1 MSLRDLKGRMP
12 ERSKWLLAEGAA
24 KRNPRYRDAP
34 HDAKNANNGFLG
46 GGFRVFQT
54 LFFWGYC
61 SWGCAIAPPQAKSTR
76 AIALGIQPFRLDTP
90 ATVLNTDNTNIAHTN
105 TIMCKSVPDFVKI
118 CVKATNIAAVR
129 KNELFYF
136 KKQNIAVQ

>member
-1 MSLRDLKGRMP
+1 MPLRDLKGRMP
-12 ERSKWLLAEGAA
+12 ERSEWLLAEGVAE
-24 KRNPRYRDAP
+24 RNPRYRDALF
-34 HDAKNANNGFLG
+34 DAKNANIGFLG
-46 GGFRVFQT
+46 SDFRVLQT

-90 ATVLNTDNTNIAHTN
+90 ATVLNTDNTNESQIS
-105 TIMCKSVPDFVKI
+105 TIIRKSVPDFVGI
-118 CVKATNIAAVR
+118 CVKTTNIAAVR

>member
-24 KRNPRYRDAP
+24 KRNPRYRDALF
-34 HDAKNANNGFLG
+34 DAKNANIGFLDSD
-46 GGFRVFQT
+46 FRVLQT

-76 AIALGIQPFRLDTP
+76 AKALGIQPFRLVTP
-90 ATVLNTDNTNIAHTN
+90 ATVLNTDNTNIALIT
-105 TIMCKSVPDFVKI
+105 PP
-118 CVKATNIAAVR
+118 
-129 KNELFYF
+129 
-136 KKQNIAVQ
+136 KQQNNL

>member
-1 MSLRDLKGRMP
+1 MSLRDLKGRTP
-12 ERSKWLLAEGAA
+12 EQSEWLLAEGAA
-24 KRNPRYRDAP
+24 KRNPRYRDALF
-34 HDAKNANNGFLG
+34 DAKNANIGFLG
-46 GGFRVFQT
+46 SGFRVFQT

-90 ATVLNTDNTNIAHTN
+90 AIVLNTDNSNMALIT
-105 TIMCKSVPDFVKI
+105 TIMWKSVPNFVGI
-118 CVKATNIAAVR
+118 CVKTTIIAAVR

>member
-1 MSLRDLKGRMP
+1 MPLRDLKGRTP
-12 ERSKWLLAEGAA
+12 EQSEWLVAEGVAE
-24 KRNPRYRDAP
+24 RNPRYRDALF
-34 HDAKNANNGFLG
+34 DAKNANIGFLG
-46 GGFRVFQT
+46 SGFRVFQR

-61 SWGCAIAPPQAKSTR
+61 SWGCANAPPPATSTR

-90 ATVLNTDNTNIAHTN
+90 ATVLNTDNTNIAHTS